1 MLINNL
7 SSRLR
12 LSSSP
17 AAASR
22 EAERHRIKEATR
34 GLRTHAEKIAW
45 HLAELAAQGGEGR
58 AMR

>member
-17 AAASR
+17 LAASR
-22 EAERHRIKEATR
+22 EAERRRIKEATR
-34 GLRTHAEKIAW
+34 ALRTHAEKIAW
-45 HLAELAAQGGEGR
+45 HFAELAAQRGDGMASR
-58 AMR
+58 